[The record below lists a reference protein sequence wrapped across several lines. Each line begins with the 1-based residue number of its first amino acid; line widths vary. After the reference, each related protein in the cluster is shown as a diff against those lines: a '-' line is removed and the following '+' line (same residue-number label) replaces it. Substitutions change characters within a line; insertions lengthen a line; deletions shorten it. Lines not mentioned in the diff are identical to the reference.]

1 MKRWRIKYR
10 YRRDGEFHITSVIM
24 EVDATLSKSVVDL
37 MARLVLASTNRTL
50 IELVEVGPRTW
61 GVR

>member
-10 YRRDGEFHITSVIM
+10 YRRDGEFHTTAVIM